1 MTLFNDLFYLF
12 FPNICVTCE
21 SSLVQSEKIICT
33 HCRHDLP
40 MVPYPD
46 FKNNKIIASFSGRIP
61 INMATSFLF
70 YRKRGKTKR
79 LIHALKYKGNQK
91 IGSFFGNW
99 FGFQLKQSGQF
110 NNIDY
115 IVPVPLH
122 PKKLKKRGY
131 NQLTTFGIALA
142 KQLHTT
148 YKPAVLIRT
157 SSATTQTFKQRFE
170 RFSKLETKFSITDV
184 EIFNNKHVLLIDDV
198 ITTGA
203 TLEACCKEILKSEN
217 STISIATITYT
228 E

>member
-1 MTLFNDLFYLF
+1 
-12 FPNICVTCE
+12 
-21 SSLVQSEKIICT
+21 
-33 HCRHDLP
+33 
-40 MVPYPD
+40 
-46 FKNNKIIASFSGRIP
+46 
-61 INMATSFLF
+61 MATSFLF
-70 YRKRGKTKR
+70 YRKKGKAKR

-91 IGSFFGNW
+91 IGSFFGDW

-170 RFSKLETKFSITDV
+170 RFSKLKTTFSITDV
-184 EIFNNKHVLLIDDV
+184 EIFNNAGHFSSGSSLV
-198 ITTGA
+198 
-203 TLEACCKEILKSEN
+203 
-217 STISIATITYT
+217 
-228 E
+228 